1 MSSKIELQDPLI
13 EDVKVP
19 TTRSGPE
26 TSNKTSSKK
35 RKRGGNHDQEGP
47 KEKIN
52 EVAKRKKH
60 SSFNDEDID
69 VEAGLNNAIAK
80 MNDHLLVDYVASQTR
95 RFESDLSSVELEDR
109 YIPVA
114 AVQDTTSWTK
124 PRSLDNL
131 PEFLEKFSDNTT
143 KLWSAS
149 KKNGSPHTIIVT
161 AAGLRAA
168 DLARAVRKFQTK
180 DVKVAKLFAKHIKLK
195 DSIGFLKSSRTGIA
209 VGTPQRL
216 KDLMDEGS
224 LAVDRLE
231 RIVID
236 ASHIDQKKRGILEM
250 KETQVPLTTWLG
262 QKLFRE
268 RYEGSTDKLQSVFK
282 CIYSQCDTAHFGSA
296 LHHTI
301 TRCVGVADN
310 VILAVP
316 RLSNHDS
323 LRRRE
328 AEYLQGVKMED
339 SESIAG
345 YPTLSGLPIQS
356 SLPFASAIAF
366 SSLPPIVHLTRDTVA
381 ASVTASA
388 TAPFN
393 SIQTTYNTAP
403 EFVTASPL
411 LYTGDAFKIQP
422 STLFSFLAPILGLYM
437 AV

>member
-1 MSSKIELQDPLI
+1 MSIENELQDPLI
-13 EDVKVP
+13 EEVKVP
-19 TTRSGPE
+19 STRSGPD
-26 TSNKTSSKK
+26 TSNKTTSKK

-52 EVAKRKKH
+52 EVAKKKKH

-80 MNDHLLVDYVASQTR
+80 MNDHLIVDYVASQTR

-109 YIPVA
+109 YIPVS

-250 KETQVPLTTWLG
+250 KETQIPLTIWLG
-262 QKLFRE
+262 QKPFRE
-268 RYEGSTDKLQSVFK
+268 RYEGSTDKLQ
-282 CIYSQCDTAHFGSA
+282 
-296 LHHTI
+296 
-301 TRCVGVADN
+301 
-310 VILAVP
+310 ILF
-316 RLSNHDS
+316 
-323 LRRRE
+323 
-328 AEYLQGVKMED
+328 Y
-339 SESIAG
+339 
-345 YPTLSGLPIQS
+345 
-356 SLPFASAIAF
+356 
-366 SSLPPIVHLTRDTVA
+366 
-381 ASVTASA
+381 
-388 TAPFN
+388 
-393 SIQTTYNTAP
+393 
-403 EFVTASPL
+403 
-411 LYTGDAFKIQP
+411 
-422 STLFSFLAPILGLYM
+422 
-437 AV
+437 

>member
-1 MSSKIELQDPLI
+1 MSIENELQDPLI
-13 EDVKVP
+13 EEVKVP
-19 TTRSGPE
+19 TTRSGPD
-26 TSNKTSSKK
+26 TSNKTTSKK

-80 MNDHLLVDYVASQTR
+80 MNDHLIVDYVASQTR

-109 YIPVA
+109 YIPVS

-216 KDLMDEGS
+216 KDLMDGGS

-250 KETQVPLTTWLG
+250 KETQIPLTTWLG
-262 QKLFRE
+262 QKAFRE
-268 RYEGSTDKLQSVFK
+268 RYDSSTDKLQV
-282 CIYSQCDTAHFGSA
+282 
-296 LHHTI
+296 
-301 TRCVGVADN
+301 
-310 VILAVP
+310 
-316 RLSNHDS
+316 
-323 LRRRE
+323 
-328 AEYLQGVKMED
+328 
-339 SESIAG
+339 
-345 YPTLSGLPIQS
+345 
-356 SLPFASAIAF
+356 
-366 SSLPPIVHLTRDTVA
+366 
-381 ASVTASA
+381 
-388 TAPFN
+388 
-393 SIQTTYNTAP
+393 
-403 EFVTASPL
+403 
-411 LYTGDAFKIQP
+411 
-422 STLFSFLAPILGLYM
+422 LFY
-437 AV
+437 